1 MFLQVAPVA
10 SDQDETFRINNKT
23 YKPSKTIKYTN
34 TTQTHS
40 SNDIKG
46 GSLCYTR
53 QDGLKNK
60 FIFLKRKKDRF
71 LTHFIIVNNVPIK
84 YLKSRLFFINTDGAS
99 FTLLMNKSR
108 KKVKK
113 NKKKYLNYH
122 KYKLYLFLLP
132 FKGRHVSRD
141 TPEQRNKCNEMG
153 KICI

>member
-34 TTQTHS
+34 TNTTHS

-71 LTHFIIVNNVPIK
+71 LTHFIIVNNVPI
-84 YLKSRLFFINTDGAS
+84 
-99 FTLLMNKSR
+99 
-108 KKVKK
+108 
-113 NKKKYLNYH
+113 
-122 KYKLYLFLLP
+122 
-132 FKGRHVSRD
+132 
-141 TPEQRNKCNEMG
+141 
-153 KICI
+153 